1 MKLTQKDFPAQAARA
16 AQGCNVFFFCGSD
29 EGSVQDAATRILQLL
44 PDPGERVEFTG
55 AELRRDTA
63 RLGDE
68 ARSTSLFGDRRYL
81 WVRASG
87 DEAHD
92 ALEVLVGGERLWPVI
107 VQAPGATDKGKCAK
121 LLEKRDDAV
130 VAMFYPPDLRS
141 VTASVR
147 GMASAAG
154 LRMANDLA
162 ERIAAASG
170 LDTRLAQ
177 SEVTKMALYLDASPE
192 RPRDA
197 DMAAFAAIGAATED
211 DGLNPVVNAVLG
223 GDVARLGSELK
234 RMADMGLNPVG
245 VLLAVERRAS
255 QLAGLAA
262 RMGPNADARSF
273 IEGEKAARRVFWKD
287 ADDLIRQLSRW
298 QGPNLERLV
307 DRLMALHRQLLTH
320 SQQADLF
327 LAQNLAEITRAAARK
342 R

>member
-1 MKLTQKDFPAQAARA
+1 MKLTQKDFAAQATKVARD
-16 AQGCNVFFFCGSD
+16 CSVFFFCGSD
-29 EGSVQDAATRILQLL
+29 EAGVQDAASASSRCCPTR
-44 PDPGERVEFTG
+44 RAVEFTG
-55 AELRRDTA
+55 AELRRDA
-63 RLGDE
+63 AKLGDE

-177 SEVTKMALYLDASPE
+177 SEVTKLALYLDASPE

-223 GDVARLGSELK
+223 GDVARLGRSSSGWPK
-234 RMADMGLNPVG
+234 WASMRWAFCWRSSVAPRNWRGL
-245 VLLAVERRAS
+245 
-255 QLAGLAA
+255 
-262 RMGPNADARSF
+262 
-273 IEGEKAARRVFWKD
+273 RRVWG
-287 ADDLIRQLSRW
+287 R
-298 QGPNLERLV
+298 
-307 DRLMALHRQLLTH
+307 
-320 SQQADLF
+320 
-327 LAQNLAEITRAAARK
+327 AETRVPSSKRKNPPAACSGRMPTI
-342 R
+342 

>member
-1 MKLTQKDFPAQAARA
+1 
-16 AQGCNVFFFCGSD
+16 
-29 EGSVQDAATRILQLL
+29 
-44 PDPGERVEFTG
+44 
-55 AELRRDTA
+55 
-63 RLGDE
+63 
-68 ARSTSLFGDRRYL
+68 LFGDRRYL

-177 SEVTKMALYLDASPE
+177 SEVTKLALYLDASPE

-223 GDVARLGSELK
+223 GDVARLGPELK
-234 RMADMGLNPVG
+234 RMAEVGLNAVG
-245 VLLAVERRAS
+245 VLLAIERRA
-255 QLAGLAA
+255 AIGGACGA
-262 RMGPNADARSF
+262 YG
-273 IEGEKAARRVFWKD
+273 AARRRAF
-287 ADDLIRQLSRW
+287 
-298 QGPNLERLV
+298 
-307 DRLMALHRQLLTH
+307 LHRSGKIRPPRVLEGCRR
-320 SQQADLF
+320 SDPPA
-327 LAQNLAEITRAAARK
+327 LALAGPRTGTSGRQTVDSPSTIINKQSASRPFAGARTG
-342 R
+342 